1 MKNLKV
7 WLAFELMD
15 VICHF
20 LLFTLPFPLSFVG
33 IHCHFVFLC
42 TLSFCDNIVCQ
53 NIIFRFNS
61 FFTYHALTIIIPLSP
76 CILGYLFVSSNY
88 NYIITIKNM
97 HAYWWEMR
105 SIIYINI
112 NIYIYN
118 SIQCTLSLWWQKVCP
133 SLKIIE
139 IVILGYIGGTNR

>member
-20 LLFTLPFPLSFVG
+20 LLFTFPSILYPFLRRDTLSL
-33 IHCHFVFLC
+33 CFLC

-88 NYIITIKNM
+88 NYIITIK
-97 HAYWWEMR
+97 
-105 SIIYINI
+105 I
-112 NIYIYN
+112 
-118 SIQCTLSLWWQKVCP
+118 CTHTDEK
-133 SLKIIE
+133 
-139 IVILGYIGGTNR
+139 